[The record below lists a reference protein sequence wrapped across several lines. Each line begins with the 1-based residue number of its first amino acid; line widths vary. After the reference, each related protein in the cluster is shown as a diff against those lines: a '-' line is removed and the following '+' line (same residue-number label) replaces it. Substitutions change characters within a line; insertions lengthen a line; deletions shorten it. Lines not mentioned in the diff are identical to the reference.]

1 MECFLAARYR
11 NIGEDTHGDMSMFI
25 HGGDDPRSQQ
35 GGVKRPRTIL
45 TTAQRRKFKSAFQ
58 VSQKP
63 TRKVDNIVV
72 RFITWLIHNGHNI
85 CFLQFYL

>member
-1 MECFLAARYR
+1 MHCFFAASYR
-11 NIGEDTHGDMSMFI
+11 NITENTHGDMSMFI

-63 TRKVDNIVV
+63 TRKVVIIVV
-72 RFITWLIHNGHNI
+72 RFITWLIRNGHDI
-85 CFLQFYL
+85 CFLH

>member
-1 MECFLAARYR
+1 MKELMQCILAARHR
-11 NIGEDTHGDMSMFI
+11 NVGEDTHGNMSMFI

-63 TRKVDNIVV
+63 TRKVYILVLL
-72 RFITWLIHNGHNI
+72 FKSSSICNGYEV
-85 CFLQFYL
+85 CFL

>member
-1 MECFLAARYR
+1 MQYFYAARYR

-25 HGGDDPRSQQ
+25 HAGDDPRSHQ

-45 TTAQRRKFKSAFQ
+45 TTAQRRNFKAAFQ

-63 TRKVDNIVV
+63 TRKVDIIVV
-72 RFITWLIHNGHNI
+72 RFIKRIISNGLDI
-85 CFLQFYL
+85 CFFLFYR

>member
-58 VSQKP
+58 VSHKP
-63 TRKVDNIVV
+63 TRKVDIVDG
-72 RFITWLIHNGHNI
+72 RFITRIM
-85 CFLQFYL
+85 

>member
-1 MECFLAARYR
+1 MKELMQCILAARHR
-11 NIGEDTHGDMSMFI
+11 NVGEETHGDMFI

-63 TRKVDNIVV
+63 TRKVNIIVV
-72 RFITWLIHNGHNI
+72 
-85 CFLQFYL
+85 

>member
-1 MECFLAARYR
+1 
-11 NIGEDTHGDMSMFI
+11 MFI

-63 TRKVDNIVV
+63 TRKVGDVLLLGFSNWFNFNSDV
-72 RFITWLIHNGHNI
+72 
-85 CFLQFYL
+85 FLFKLNKNSELV

>member
-1 MECFLAARYR
+1 MLCFLAARYR
-11 NIGEDTHGDMSMFI
+11 NIGEDTHRDMFI

-63 TRKVDNIVV
+63 TRKVDIVVV
-72 RFITWLIHNGHNI
+72 RFIIFLIRDDHDV
-85 CFLQFYL
+85 CFIQFYR

>member
-1 MECFLAARYR
+1 MQCFLTARYR

-45 TTAQRRKFKSAFQ
+45 TTSQRRKFKSAFQ

-63 TRKVDNIVV
+63 TRKVDIVVV
-72 RFITWLIHNGHNI
+72 RFIIFLIRDDHDV
-85 CFLQFYL
+85 CFLQFYR